1 MDEKKILQEDIE
13 LSEVVLSKVNHA
25 FEKISQEETE
35 NMTDKNIINKHNK
48 EAGSHRRRIK
58 SQVAAAAVAVCL
70 LAVGGMSAAAA
81 IHHSWG
87 RGMNGNI
94 QATDTEQQK
103 LTDDGVAVV
112 YPEKEDYETLKVT
125 NNGVTIV
132 PNTVIVDDQFAYL
145 SFTISGYE
153 VAEGEEPSFE
163 DVNIT
168 SDDMGIDMSGSM
180 YDGIV
185 SNEEGAPVYED
196 GSELQFTDSGDIVS
210 HYYDENGNLEYLIQ
224 AHIAEAG
231 DTMLGK
237 TVKVDFKNLGTYKT
251 EFTDGVEGDWD
262 FEITL
267 PSVSSAKEF
276 DVNKAIEGTDFTLTK
291 IEISPVSLNATYTTD
306 NTAETSQNDLE
317 VPCIQGMVL
326 NDGSRLP
333 YLTDG
338 GSVGYSDD
346 SKTEAYNIFGYDRVI
361 DVDNVKALII
371 SPKDGAET
379 VEVDIE

>member
-1 MDEKKILQEDIE
+1 MDEKKILQEDVE
-13 LSEVVLSKVNHA
+13 LPEVVLSKANHA
-25 FEKISQEETE
+25 LEMIRQEETE
-35 NMTDKNIINKHNK
+35 NMAADNQKNSKKNT
-48 EAGSHRRRIK
+48 RRIK
-58 SQVAAAAVAVCL
+58 SQVAAATAVCV
-70 LAVGGMSAAAA
+70 LAVGGVSAVAA
-81 IHHSWG
+81 IHHNWG
-87 RGMNGNI
+87 RGMSGNI

-112 YPEKEDYETLKVT
+112 YPEKEEYEALKVT

-132 PNTVIVDDQFAYL
+132 PDTVIVDAQFAYL

-153 VAEGEEPSFE
+153 VAEGEEPGFE

-168 SDDMGIDMSGSM
+168 SDDMGINMSGGM

-210 HYYDENGNLEYLIQ
+210 HYYDENGNLEYFIQ
-224 AHIAEAG
+224 AHIAETG

-237 TVKVDFKNLGTYKT
+237 TVKVDFKNLGSLYKT
-251 EFTDGVEGDWD
+251 EFTDGVEGDWN

-276 DVNKAIEGTDFTLTK
+276 DVNKAIDGTSFTLTK
-291 IEISPVSLNATYTTD
+291 LEISPVSLNATYTTD
-306 NTAETSQNDLE
+306 NAPEANQDDLG
-317 VPCIQGMVL
+317 VPCVKGVVL
-326 NDGSRLP
+326 KDGSRLP

-338 GSVGYSDD
+338 GSIGYTDD
-346 SKTEAYNIFGYDRVI
+346 SKTEAYNILGYDRVI

-371 SPKDGAET
+371 SPTGNTSDT
-379 VEVDIE
+379 VEVDIQ

>member
-1 MDEKKILQEDIE
+1 MDEKKILQEDVE
-13 LSEVVLSKVNHA
+13 LPEVVLSKANHA
-25 FEKISQEETE
+25 LEMIRQEETE
-35 NMTDKNIINKHNK
+35 NMTADNQKNSKKNT
-48 EAGSHRRRIK
+48 RRIK
-58 SQVAAAAVAVCL
+58 SQVAAAAAVCV
-70 LAVGGMSAAAA
+70 LAVGGVSAVAA
-81 IHHSWG
+81 IHHNWG
-87 RGMNGNI
+87 RGMSGNI

-112 YPEKEDYETLKVT
+112 YPEKEEYEALKVT

-132 PNTVIVDDQFAYL
+132 PDTVIVDAQFAYL
-145 SFTISGYE
+145 SFTILGYE
-153 VAEGEEPSFE
+153 VAEGKEPGFE

-168 SDDMGIDMSGSM
+168 SDDMGINMSGGM

-210 HYYDENGNLEYLIQ
+210 HYYDENGNLEYFIQ

-237 TVKVDFKNLGTYKT
+237 TVKVDFKNLGSLYKT
-251 EFTDGVEGDWD
+251 EFTDGVEGDWN

-276 DVNKAIEGTDFTLTK
+276 DVNKAIDGTSFTLTK
-291 IEISPVSLNATYTTD
+291 LEISPVSLNATYTTD
-306 NTAETSQNDLE
+306 NAPEANQDDLG
-317 VPCIQGMVL
+317 VPCVKGVVL
-326 NDGSRLP
+326 KDGSRLP

-338 GSVGYSDD
+338 GSIGYTDD
-346 SKTEAYNIFGYDRVI
+346 SKTEAYNILGYDRVI

-371 SPKDGAET
+371 SPTGNTSDT
-379 VEVDIE
+379 VEVDIQ

>member
-1 MDEKKILQEDIE
+1 MDEKKILQEDVE
-13 LSEVVLSKVNHA
+13 LPEVVLSKANHA
-25 FEKISQEETE
+25 LEMIRQEETE
-35 NMTDKNIINKHNK
+35 NMAADNQKNSKKNT
-48 EAGSHRRRIK
+48 RRIK
-58 SQVAAAAVAVCL
+58 SQVAAATAVCV
-70 LAVGGMSAAAA
+70 LAVGGVSAVAA
-81 IHHSWG
+81 IHHNWG
-87 RGMNGNI
+87 RGMSGNI

-112 YPEKEDYETLKVT
+112 YPEKEEYEALKVT

-132 PNTVIVDDQFAYL
+132 PDTVIVDAQFAYL

-153 VAEGEEPSFE
+153 VAEGEEPGFE

-168 SDDMGIDMSGSM
+168 SDDMGINMSGGM

-185 SNEEGAPVYED
+185 SNEEGVPVYED

-210 HYYDENGNLEYLIQ
+210 HYYDENGNLEYFIQ

-237 TVKVDFKNLGTYKT
+237 TVKVDFKNLGSLYKT
-251 EFTDGVEGDWD
+251 EFTDGVEGDWN

-276 DVNKAIEGTDFTLTK
+276 DVNKAIDGTSFTLTK
-291 IEISPVSLNATYTTD
+291 LEISPVSLNATYTTD
-306 NTAETSQNDLE
+306 NAPEANQDDLG
-317 VPCIQGMVL
+317 VPCVKGVVL
-326 NDGSRLP
+326 KDGSRIP

-338 GSVGYSDD
+338 GSIGYTDD
-346 SKTEAYNIFGYDRVI
+346 SKTEAYNILGYDRVI

-371 SPKDGAET
+371 SPTGNTSDT
-379 VEVDIE
+379 VEVDIQ

>member
-1 MDEKKILQEDIE
+1 MDEKNILQEDVE
-13 LSEVVLSKVNHA
+13 LPEVVLSKANHA
-25 FEKISQEETE
+25 LEMIRQEETE
-35 NMTDKNIINKHNK
+35 NMAADNQKNSKKNT
-48 EAGSHRRRIK
+48 RRIK
-58 SQVAAAAVAVCL
+58 SQVAAATAVCV
-70 LAVGGMSAAAA
+70 LAVGGVSAVAA
-81 IHHSWG
+81 IHHNWG
-87 RGMNGNI
+87 RGMSGNI

-112 YPEKEDYETLKVT
+112 YPEKEEYEALKVT

-132 PNTVIVDDQFAYL
+132 PDTVIVDAQFAYL

-153 VAEGEEPSFE
+153 VAEGEEPGFE

-168 SDDMGIDMSGSM
+168 SDDMGINMSGGM

-210 HYYDENGNLEYLIQ
+210 HYYDENGNLEYFIQ

-237 TVKVDFKNLGTYKT
+237 TVKVDFKNLGSLYKT
-251 EFTDGVEGDWD
+251 EFTDGVEGDWN

-267 PSVSSAKEF
+267 PSVSSAREF
-276 DVNKAIEGTDFTLTK
+276 DVNKAIDGTSFTLTK
-291 IEISPVSLNATYTTD
+291 LEISPVSLNATYTTD
-306 NTAETSQNDLE
+306 NAPEANQDDLG
-317 VPCIQGMVL
+317 VPCVKGVVL
-326 NDGSRLP
+326 KDGSRLP

-338 GSVGYSDD
+338 GSIGYTDD
-346 SKTEAYNIFGYDRVI
+346 SKTEAYNILGYDRVI

-371 SPKDGAET
+371 SPTGNTSDT
-379 VEVDIE
+379 VEVDIQ

>member
-1 MDEKKILQEDIE
+1 MDEKKILQEDVE
-13 LSEVVLSKVNHA
+13 LPEVVLSKANHA
-25 FEKISQEETE
+25 LEMIRQEETE
-35 NMTDKNIINKHNK
+35 NMAADNQKNSKKNT
-48 EAGSHRRRIK
+48 RRIK
-58 SQVAAAAVAVCL
+58 SQVAAAAAVCV
-70 LAVGGMSAAAA
+70 LAVGGVSAVAA
-81 IHHSWG
+81 IHHNWG
-87 RGMNGNI
+87 RGMSGNI

-112 YPEKEDYETLKVT
+112 YPEKEEYEALKVT

-132 PNTVIVDDQFAYL
+132 PDTVIVDAQFAYL
-145 SFTISGYE
+145 SFTISGYNLP
-153 VAEGEEPSFE
+153 EGEEPGFE

-168 SDDMGIDMSGSM
+168 SDDMGINMSGGM

-210 HYYDENGNLEYLIQ
+210 HYYDENGNLEYFIQ

-237 TVKVDFKNLGTYKT
+237 TVKVDFKNLGTLYKT
-251 EFTDGVEGDWD
+251 EFTDGVEGDWN

-276 DVNKAIEGTDFTLTK
+276 DVNKAIDGTSFTLTK
-291 IEISPVSLNATYTTD
+291 LEISPVSLNATYTTD
-306 NTAETSQNDLE
+306 NAPEANQDDLG
-317 VPCIQGMVL
+317 VPCVKGVVL
-326 NDGSRLP
+326 KDGSRLP

-338 GSVGYSDD
+338 GSIGYTDD
-346 SKTEAYNIFGYDRVI
+346 SKTEAYNILGYDRVI

-371 SPKDGAET
+371 SPTGNTSDT
-379 VEVDIE
+379 VEVDIQ

>member
-1 MDEKKILQEDIE
+1 MDEKKILQEDVE
-13 LSEVVLSKVNHA
+13 LPEVVLSKANHA
-25 FEKISQEETE
+25 LEMIRQEETE
-35 NMTDKNIINKHNK
+35 NMAADNQKNRKKNT
-48 EAGSHRRRIK
+48 RRIK
-58 SQVAAAAVAVCL
+58 SQVAAAAAVCV
-70 LAVGGMSAAAA
+70 LAVGGVSAVAA
-81 IHHSWG
+81 IHHNWG
-87 RGMNGNI
+87 RGMSGNI

-112 YPEKEDYETLKVT
+112 YPEKEEYEALKVT

-132 PNTVIVDDQFAYL
+132 PDTVIVDAQFAYL
-145 SFTISGYE
+145 SFTISGYNLP
-153 VAEGEEPSFE
+153 EGEEPGFE

-168 SDDMGIDMSGSM
+168 SDDMGINMSGGM

-196 GSELQFTDSGDIVS
+196 GSELKFTDSGDIVN
-210 HYYDENGNLEYLIQ
+210 HYYDENGNLEYFIQ

-237 TVKVDFKNLGTYKT
+237 TVKVDFKNLGSLHKT
-251 EFTDGVEGDWD
+251 EFTDGVEGDWN

-276 DVNKAIEGTDFTLTK
+276 DVNKAIDGTSFTLTK
-291 IEISPVSLNATYTTD
+291 LEISPVSLNATYTTD
-306 NTAETSQNDLE
+306 NAPEANQDDLG
-317 VPCIQGMVL
+317 VPCVKGVVL
-326 NDGSRLP
+326 KDGSRLP

-338 GSVGYSDD
+338 GSIGYTDD
-346 SKTEAYNIFGYDRVI
+346 SKTEAYNILGYDRVI

-371 SPKDGAET
+371 SPTGNTSDT
-379 VEVDIE
+379 VEVDIQ

>member
-1 MDEKKILQEDIE
+1 MDEKKILQEDVE
-13 LSEVVLSKVNHA
+13 LPEVVLSKANHA
-25 FEKISQEETE
+25 LEMIRQEETE
-35 NMTDKNIINKHNK
+35 NMAADNQKNSKKNT
-48 EAGSHRRRIK
+48 RRIK
-58 SQVAAAAVAVCL
+58 SQVAAAAAVCV
-70 LAVGGMSAAAA
+70 LAAGGVSAVAA
-81 IHHSWG
+81 IHHNWG

-112 YPEKEDYETLKVT
+112 YPEKEEYEALKVT

-132 PNTVIVDDQFAYL
+132 PDTVIVDAQFAYL

-153 VAEGEEPSFE
+153 VAEGEEPGFE

-168 SDDMGIDMSGSM
+168 SDDMEINMYGGM

-185 SNEEGAPVYED
+185 CNEEGAPVYED

-210 HYYDENGNLEYLIQ
+210 HYYDENGNLEYFIQ

-237 TVKVDFKNLGTYKT
+237 TVKVDFKNLGTLYKT
-251 EFTDGVEGDWD
+251 EFTDGVEGDWN

-267 PSVSSAKEF
+267 PSVSSAREF
-276 DVNKAIEGTDFTLTK
+276 DVNKAIDGTSFTLTK
-291 IEISPVSLNATYTTD
+291 LEISPVSLNATYTTD
-306 NTAETSQNDLE
+306 NAPEANQDDLG
-317 VPCIQGMVL
+317 VPCVKGVVL
-326 NDGSRLP
+326 KDGSRLP

-338 GSVGYSDD
+338 GSIGYTDD
-346 SKTEAYNIFGYDRVI
+346 SKTEAYNILGYDRVI

-371 SPKDGAET
+371 SPTGNTSDT
-379 VEVDIE
+379 VEVDIQ

>member
-1 MDEKKILQEDIE
+1 MDEKKILQEDVE
-13 LSEVVLSKVNHA
+13 LPEVVLSKANHA
-25 FEKISQEETE
+25 LEMIRQEETK
-35 NMTDKNIINKHNK
+35 NMAADNQKNSKKNT
-48 EAGSHRRRIK
+48 RRIK
-58 SQVAAAAVAVCL
+58 SQVAAAAAVCV
-70 LAVGGMSAAAA
+70 LAVGGVSAVAA
-81 IHHSWG
+81 IHHNWG

-112 YPEKEDYETLKVT
+112 YPEKEEYEALKVT

-132 PNTVIVDDQFAYL
+132 PDTVIVDAQFAYL
-145 SFTISGYE
+145 SFTISGYNLN
-153 VAEGEEPSFE
+153 EGDEPGFE
-163 DVNIT
+163 DVNMT
-168 SDDMGIDMSGSM
+168 SDDMGINMSGGM

-210 HYYDENGNLEYLIQ
+210 HYYDENGNLEYFIQ

-237 TVKVDFKNLGTYKT
+237 TVKVDFKNLGTLYKT
-251 EFTDGVEGDWD
+251 EFTDGVEGDWN

-276 DVNKAIEGTDFTLTK
+276 DVNKAIDGTSFTLTK
-291 IEISPVSLNATYTTD
+291 LEISPVSLNATYTTD
-306 NTAETSQNDLE
+306 NAPEANQDDLG
-317 VPCIQGMVL
+317 VPCVKGVVL
-326 NDGSRLP
+326 KDGSRLP

-338 GSVGYSDD
+338 GSIGYTDD
-346 SKTEAYNIFGYDRVI
+346 SKTEAYNILGYDRVI

-371 SPKDGAET
+371 SPTGNTSDT
-379 VEVDIE
+379 VEVDIQ

>member
-1 MDEKKILQEDIE
+1 MDEKKILQEDVE
-13 LSEVVLSKVNHA
+13 LPEVVLSKANHA
-25 FEKISQEETE
+25 LEMIRQEETE
-35 NMTDKNIINKHNK
+35 NMAADNQKNSKKNT
-48 EAGSHRRRIK
+48 RRIK
-58 SQVAAAAVAVCL
+58 SQVAAAAAVCV
-70 LAVGGMSAAAA
+70 LAAGGVSAVAA
-81 IHHSWG
+81 IHHNWG
-87 RGMNGNI
+87 RGMSGNI

-112 YPEKEDYETLKVT
+112 YPEKEEYEALKVT
-125 NNGVTIV
+125 SNGVTIV
-132 PNTVIVDDQFAYL
+132 PDTVIVDAQFAYL

-153 VAEGEEPSFE
+153 VAEGEEPGFE

-168 SDDMGIDMSGSM
+168 SDDMGINMSGGM

-210 HYYDENGNLEYLIQ
+210 HYYDENGNLEYFIQ

-237 TVKVDFKNLGTYKT
+237 TVKVDFKNLGSLYKT
-251 EFTDGVEGDWD
+251 EFTDGVEGDWN

-276 DVNKAIEGTDFTLTK
+276 DVNKAIDGTSFTLTK
-291 IEISPVSLNATYTTD
+291 LEISPVSLNATYTTD
-306 NTAETSQNDLE
+306 NAPEANQDDLG
-317 VPCIQGMVL
+317 VPCVKGVVL
-326 NDGSRLP
+326 KDGSRIP

-338 GSVGYSDD
+338 GSIGYTDD
-346 SKTEAYNIFGYDRVI
+346 SKTEAYNILGYDRVI

-371 SPKDGAET
+371 SPTGNTSDT
-379 VEVDIE
+379 VEVDIQ

>member
-1 MDEKKILQEDIE
+1 MDEKKILQEDVE
-13 LSEVVLSKVNHA
+13 LPEVVLSKANHA
-25 FEKISQEETE
+25 LEMIRQEETE
-35 NMTDKNIINKHNK
+35 NMAADNQKNSKKNT
-48 EAGSHRRRIK
+48 RRIK
-58 SQVAAAAVAVCL
+58 SQVAAATAVCVL
-70 LAVGGMSAAAA
+70 TVGGVSAVAA
-81 IHHSWG
+81 IHHNWG
-87 RGMNGNI
+87 RGMSGNI

-112 YPEKEDYETLKVT
+112 YPEKEEYEALKVT

-132 PNTVIVDDQFAYL
+132 PDTVIVDAQFAYL

-153 VAEGEEPSFE
+153 VAEGEEPGFE

-168 SDDMGIDMSGSM
+168 SDDMGINMSGGM

-210 HYYDENGNLEYLIQ
+210 HYYDENGNLEYFIQ

-237 TVKVDFKNLGTYKT
+237 TVKVDFKNLGSLYKT
-251 EFTDGVEGDWD
+251 EFTDGVEGDWN

-276 DVNKAIEGTDFTLTK
+276 DVNKAIDGTSFTLTK
-291 IEISPVSLNATYTTD
+291 LEISPVSLNATYTTD
-306 NTAETSQNDLE
+306 NAPEANQDDLG
-317 VPCIQGMVL
+317 VPCVKGVVL
-326 NDGSRLP
+326 KDGSRMP

-338 GSVGYSDD
+338 GSIGYTDD
-346 SKTEAYNIFGYDRVI
+346 SKTEAYNILGYDRVI

-371 SPKDGAET
+371 SPTGNTSDT
-379 VEVDIE
+379 VEVDIQ